1 MLKKLINKIQDKL
14 LNFYRK
20 QIYKHDYQ
28 FLTQDIQFDEY
39 YGVYKSGIYAPVL
52 SIHKVIENICGFECY
67 YRMHIHTIEVNTQ
80 NEIVEITIKLR
91 RPGFLIGSKGILI
104 GMIENELIT
113 LFNKSVNIVIKEVQ
127 DRNWHD
133 NDTFYMGY

>member
-1 MLKKLINKIQDKL
+1 MFKKLINKIQDKL

-52 SIHKVIENICGFECY
+52 SVHKVIENICGFKSY
-67 YRMHIHTIEVNTQ
+67 YRMHIHSIEVNTQ
-80 NEIVEITIKLR
+80 LNEIIEITIKLR
-91 RPGFLIGSKGILI
+91 RPGFLIGERGTLI
-104 GMIENELIT
+104 DNIQNDLTI
-113 LFNKSVNIVIKEVQ
+113 LFNKRVNIVIKEVY
-127 DRNWHD
+127 DRNWH
-133 NDTFYMGY
+133 NTFYMY

>member
-1 MLKKLINKIQDKL
+1 MFKKLINKIQDKL

-52 SIHKVIENICGFECY
+52 SQSNRKY
-67 YRMHIHTIEVNTQ
+67 
-80 NEIVEITIKLR
+80 LR
-91 RPGFLIGSKGILI
+91 FKIL
-104 GMIENELIT
+104 L
-113 LFNKSVNIVIKEVQ
+113 
-127 DRNWHD
+127 
-133 NDTFYMGY
+133 